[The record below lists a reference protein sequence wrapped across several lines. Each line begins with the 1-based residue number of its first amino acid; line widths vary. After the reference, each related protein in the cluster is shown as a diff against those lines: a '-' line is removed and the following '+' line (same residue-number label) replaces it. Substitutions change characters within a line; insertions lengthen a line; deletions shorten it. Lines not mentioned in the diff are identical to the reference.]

1 MIRAIITI
9 LLECTFTS
17 SMVIC
22 WRGWMKVLSPAA
34 KRKKGRKFIHHLKK
48 IILVTKMM
56 VLLRKAPNPYNEE
69 EEGGREGVDGG

>member
-1 MIRAIITI
+1 MMTVIITI

-22 WRGWMKVLSPAA
+22 LRGWMKVLSPAA
-34 KRKKGRKFIHHLKK
+34 KRKKGRKFIHHLQE
-48 IILVTKMM
+48 IISTTMM
-56 VLLRKAPNPYNEE
+56 VLLRKAPNPYDEE